1 MWPRTAEERSRGRN
15 TGFVCFMIR
24 EDAEEAMDAYQ
35 DSDPHFNCGRRLCLR
50 WGKNVKKSVKRGTG
64 GVPIAPIKGSRK
76 GGPRPQKDDTYP
88 HNHHHHDTNNN
99 IQSTSSSGINNTQYH
114 HEITKNYD
122 SLDNNE
128 SQLSSQSPT
137 TTSVNH
143 NPNQKKKSVYD
154 SNLHH
159 DTAIHVHLPKDPTRL
174 KFIATVASF
183 VAKDGSIL
191 EKAILDKESNNPKFS
206 FLKTPILCEDKNTA
220 SSMSMKNHADL
231 LQEQVFYRWRVYA
244 FAQGDG
250 FESWRTEP
258 FVMFEPNG
266 NFWIPPPLLD
276 QDAAR
281 REQEEAQKREDTIRM
296 MKDERKKLAGKKG
309 YMTGRQLEHAKFG
322 KVAKGGGTDKN
333 LHEEDLEEWH
343 NLIDRKLCATKES
356 ICQVMVFCFDK
367 SGAAKQISQLLK
379 DALLDDRPSVD
390 TRIARLYLMSDVL
403 FNSQQPGV
411 RNAFRYRDA
420 IEAMA
425 PEVFSSLGK
434 HKTGGRMT
442 MNKLRNAVSAV
453 LSAWTNWSVYNVTF
467 LDELQTR
474 FDGKDWNPK
483 VASEST
489 NKDEGT
495 ENNETEN
502 DIPNVNE
509 VSEEK
514 QEDNENED
522 QSNIVINVQR
532 GDWVDEEM
540 IPQNKGDPT
549 PVDDDIDG
557 EELSADDDVDGESLS
572 DDDMLNEDTSSEKDD
587 DEALEDTAHHN
598 DEKNVHKM

>member
-1 MWPRTAEERSRGRN
+1 MWPRTAEERARGRN

-64 GVPIAPIKGSRK
+64 GVPIAPIKGARK
-76 GGPRPQKDDTYP
+76 GGSRTQKDGYP
-88 HNHHHHDTNNN
+88 NNHDTDNNL
-99 IQSTSSSGINNTQYH
+99 QSTIVSATSNAEY
-114 HEITKNYD
+114 HEIKKNYD
-122 SLDNNE
+122 SLDKIE
-128 SQLSSQSPT
+128 IQLSQSPS
-137 TTSVNH
+137 TTSSKN
-143 NPNQKKKSVYD
+143 NPNQKKTSLIYD

-159 DTAIHVHLPKDPTRL
+159 ETAIHVHLPKDPTRL

-206 FLKTPILCEDKNTA
+206 FLKTPISCEGKNITP
-220 SSMSMKNHADL
+220 SISMNNHNDL
-231 LQEQVFYRWRVYA
+231 LEEQVFYRWRVYA

-258 FVMFEPNG
+258 FVMFEPNC

-281 REQEEAQKREDTIRM
+281 REQEEVQKREDNIRM

-322 KVAKGGGTDKN
+322 NVAKGGGTDKD

-343 NLIDRKLCATKES
+343 DLIDNKLCATKES
-356 ICQVMVFCFDK
+356 ICQAMVFCFDK

-467 LDELQTR
+467 FDELQTR
-474 FDGKDWNPK
+474 FDGKDWNPN
-483 VASEST
+483 VVSEST
-489 NKDEGT
+489 NNEEGT
-495 ENNETEN
+495 ENDKETDIDTPNENEN
-502 DIPNVNE
+502 A
-509 VSEEK
+509 EEK
-514 QEDNENED
+514 QGKNEMEE

-540 IPQNKGDPT
+540 IPAHKIDPVQ
-549 PVDDDIDG
+549 VDDDIDG
-557 EELSADDDVDGESLS
+557 EELSEDDDVDGESLS
-572 DDDMLNEDTSSEKDD
+572 DDDMTNENSSSEKVDGK
-587 DEALEDTAHHN
+587 ALEDT
-598 DEKNVHKM
+598 VPP